1 MEWGQASVSRY
12 RLLRLWLQ
20 KYYDE
25 QNYWIG
31 YSSHSSP
38 SPRFMIKQKE
48 LLGQILRVLNAPD
61 S

>member
-1 MEWGQASVSRY
+1 MELGQASVSRY

-48 LLGQILRVLNAPD
+48 LLGQI
-61 S
+61 